1 MDNEIKYCFDAKLE
15 VNILV
20 VGRTGCGKTTFA
32 QNLVKNKI
40 FGEIKE
46 VFWLSKITLSRDR

>member
-20 VGRTGCGKTTFA
+20 VGRTGCGKKTFA

-46 VFWLSKITLSRDR
+46 LFWLSKITLSRDR